1 MLAAFVTVAA
11 LPAWWIFEGG
21 ASPSSGKSS
30 VAAGNQAPGDLG
42 PGDVSSGNTVV
53 DLGAP
58 PDDSLAPEAPIFLD
72 NTVVVPVPAVIDIAV
87 PDSASPTDTGARL
100 TFKSYDGILIPT
112 PCSTVLAPSGAH
124 IKVVNID
131 NGQSVSCINTL
142 GVSIPLGA
150 DMAID
155 INLYVRI
162 ADLVDAPV
170 PVRISW

>member
-11 LPAWWIFEGG
+11 LPAWWIIESG
-21 ASPSSGKSS
+21 ASSSSDSSS
-30 VAAGNQAPGDLG
+30 VAAGKRATAGALGDQATDTGA
-42 PGDVSSGNTVV
+42 

-58 PDDSLAPEAPIFLD
+58 PDDSLVPETPIFLD

-87 PDSASPTDTGARL
+87 PDSASPNETGARL
-100 TFKSYDGILIPT
+100 TFKSYDGTLIPT
-112 PCSTVLAPSGAH
+112 PCSTVLAPSGAL